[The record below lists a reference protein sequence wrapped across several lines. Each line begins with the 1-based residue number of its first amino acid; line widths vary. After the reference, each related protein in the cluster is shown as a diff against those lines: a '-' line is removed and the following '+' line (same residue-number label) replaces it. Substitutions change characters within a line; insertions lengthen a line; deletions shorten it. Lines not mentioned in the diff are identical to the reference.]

1 MVKKGDAKI
10 LTMKPY
16 DPSTRKNT
24 VIFSKEPVE
33 NLFNVLRDYIIKH
46 DFEKNF
52 RISSKSWKFTFTIEN
67 KISGDKKDSMIVE
80 KVEIVIE
87 FQDAGNKLVSIQFRR
102 KAGSSVLFQKKIYE
116 IREEFIEA
124 LNNPRINLSA

>member
-1 MVKKGDAKI
+1 
-10 LTMKPY
+10 MKPY

-67 KISGDKKDSMIVE
+67 KIKGDKKDSMIVE

-102 KAGSSVLFQKKIYE
+102 KAGSSVLF
-116 IREEFIEA
+116 
-124 LNNPRINLSA
+124 

>member
-1 MVKKGDAKI
+1 MVGKGTAYI
-10 LTMKPY
+10 VTMKPY
-16 DPSTRKNT
+16 DPSTRKHT

-33 NLFNVLRDYIIKH
+33 NLFNVLRDYIVTH
-46 DFEKNF
+46 DLVKNF
-52 RISSKSWKFTFTIEN
+52 RISIKSWKFTFTIEN

-116 IREEFIEA
+116 IREEFIKG
-124 LNNPRINLSA
+124 LNNPRIDVA